1 MTRKACARIT
11 VIELGAQKM
20 KLMDYETDSEPLD
33 VKSFDRMFGETN
45 TNQTWSREI
54 PTFTDARLLKA
65 IYFTEDWIYILVD
78 KIAMML
84 APIPLKVFKETKV
97 NGELISEPAENH
109 PVQFILDNPNKFQ
122 TNYDLQYTSIT
133 DYCVTGNIILYNAII
148 NRTLIH
154 IPAEIINMDIDGN
167 GALRS
172 YSILGFDRQSMPL
185 GQLKSRIDPSN
196 IIHIKRPNPS
206 SIHWGMSPLIPGQSP
221 VLFNRYSSEYLN
233 NFYRKGAQPGMV
245 ISTPEGVTQKQRED
259 LQNSL
264 EKQNMGRQNQ
274 RRFLVLPN
282 GAKGDAFAHTIAD
295 QQLLEHIKNN
305 RETIINLFGVP
316 KEVLS
321 IQDSAGGLGS
331 DQYKQAIKSFWNG
344 TLMSIGNMYA
354 DALTKAY
361 RAYLGEDYKIR
372 KDYSQVPEL
381 QENLKEK
388 SDLATAMLS
397 TMTLNE
403 VRKQV
408 WKLEPIA
415 GGDLPPQS
423 ARPQQT
429 FGGFG
434 GGFPQQSSSQVN
446 MTGAP
451 VPIESVEQKP
461 SEEMSTDIKLDYK
474 SENLV
479 NFGRWTREEGKSWWT
494 DREEKAIASASK
506 KEESIR
512 ELFLDLILE
521 QVSMASS
528 IARDELIQKAVDMPN
543 EEELKKR
550 IKKSFAA
557 QRKQWTQNYSKIL
570 EDQVELG
577 YDSVLS
583 MPFGKPDLDAI
594 EGSRDENFKKRRAA
608 LFKRAEDSYNYLSDT
623 TISKVLDTITRGIA
637 ENKNLKEIGND
648 IKEIAKI
655 SMGRADTI
663 ARTEVLTAQSLGQ
676 AAAMNDAAKVIDDLY
691 KVWVNAGDERVRG
704 NPGGIYPDSKG
715 DHWSIAGEAIPY
727 DKAFGNGLMYPR
739 EGGGPPH
746 EVINCRCT
754 ILTLSK
760 KDLKRLGIREQ

>member
-1 MTRKACARIT
+1 
-11 VIELGAQKM
+11 M
-20 KLMDYETDSEPLD
+20 KLMDYDSDDSQPLD
-33 VKSFDRMFGETN
+33 VKSFDRLFGETN

-65 IYFTEDWIYILVD
+65 IYFTEDWVYILVD

-84 APIPLKVFKETKV
+84 APIPLKVFKETKL
-97 NGELISEPAENH
+97 NGDVVSEPAENH
-109 PVQFILDNPNKFQ
+109 PVQYILDNPNKHQ

-154 IPAEIINMDIDGN
+154 IPSEIINMDIDGN
-167 GALRS
+167 GLLRS
-172 YSILGFDRQSMPL
+172 YSILGFDRQTMPL

-206 SIHWGMSPLIPGQSP
+206 SIHWGMSPLVPGQAP

-245 ISTPEGVTQKQRED
+245 ITTPEGVTQKQRED

-282 GAKGDAFAHTIAD
+282 GSKGDAFAHTIAD
-295 QQLLEHIKNN
+295 QQLLEHIRNN
-305 RETIINLFGVP
+305 RETVINLFGVP

-331 DQYKQAIKSFWNG
+331 DQYKSAIKSFWNG
-344 TLMSIGNMYA
+344 TLMSIGNMFA

-361 RAYLGEDYKIR
+361 KPYLGEEYKIR
-372 KDYSQVPEL
+372 KDYSGVPEL
-381 QENLKEK
+381 QENLREK

-408 WKLEPIA
+408 WKLDPIA
-415 GGDLPPQS
+415 GGDLPPQV
-423 ARPQQT
+423 ARPQQS
-429 FGGFG
+429 FGAFG
-434 GGFPQQSSSQVN
+434 GGFPQQSATQAN

-451 VPIESVEQKP
+451 VPIESVEQGPKDEAAP
-461 SEEMSTDIKLDYK
+461 TEEGTDKTDSPMELDYK
-474 SENLV
+474 SENLR
-479 NFGRWTREEGKSWWT
+479 NFGRFTREEGKSWWT
-494 DREEKAIASASK
+494 DREGRALEGSQK
-506 KEESIR
+506 KEEPIR
-512 ELFLDLILE
+512 ELFLDLILD
-521 QVSMASS
+521 QVSVASS
-528 IARDELIQKAVDMPN
+528 IAKDELIQKTVEMPS

-550 IKKSFAA
+550 IKKGFAA
-557 QRKQWTQNYSKIL
+557 QRKDWTKNYTNIL
-570 EDQVELG
+570 QDQVELG

-583 MPFGKPDLDAI
+583 MPFGKPDQDAI
-594 EGSRDENFKKRRAA
+594 EGSRDENFRKRRAA

-623 TISKVLDTITRGIA
+623 TINKVLDTITRGIA
-637 ENKNLKEIGND
+637 DNKNLKEIGND
-648 IKEIAKI
+648 IKEIAKV
-655 SMGRADTI
+655 SLARADTI

-676 AAAMNDAAKVIDDLY
+676 AAAMADASKVIPDLY

-715 DHWSIAGEAIPY
+715 DHWNIAGEAIPY
-727 DKAFGNGLMYPR
+727 DKAFGNGLQYPR
-739 EGGGPPH
+739 EPGGPPH
-746 EVINCRCT
+746 EVIQCRCT
-754 ILTLSK
+754 LLAVSE
-760 KDLKRLGIREQ
+760 KDLKRLGIRKA